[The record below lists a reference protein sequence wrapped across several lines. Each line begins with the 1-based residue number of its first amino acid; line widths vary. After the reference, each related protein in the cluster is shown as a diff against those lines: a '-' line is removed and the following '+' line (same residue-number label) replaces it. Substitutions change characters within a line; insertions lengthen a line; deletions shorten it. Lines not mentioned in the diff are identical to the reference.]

1 MLLTWGPGY
10 SVGVPAMDIQHR
22 ALFGMLNELHD
33 AMLTGR
39 GQQATRLLLKRLV
52 DYTRDHFAAEEKAMS
67 AAGYPELGKHRAE
80 HQALTRRVQE
90 YVVRLESSEAAINLH
105 LLTFLREWLSKHIQ
119 QTDKEYGPWVSGK
132 QEVLEECSA
141 A

>member
-1 MLLTWGPGY
+1 MLLTWGPEY
-10 SVGVPAMDIQHR
+10 SVGVPAIDSQHK

-39 GQQATRLLLKRLV
+39 GPQMTRSLLKRLV
-52 DYTRDHFAAEEKAMS
+52 EYTRDHFTAEEKAMS
-67 AAGYPELGKHRAE
+67 AVGYPKLGKHRAE
-80 HQALTRRVQE
+80 HEALTRKVQE
-90 YVVRLESSEAAINLH
+90 YVVRLESCETAINLH
-105 LLTFLREWLSKHIQ
+105 LLNFLREWLSKHIR

-132 QEVLEECSA
+132 REALMGRSA